1 MVHNDQGAWQSTA
14 DTRSKQAKMRE
25 QSTTALQVAPSGPGA
40 GKHAK
45 EEHQAKEDATVVNQ
59 EETGVS

>member
-1 MVHNDQGAWQSTA
+1 
-14 DTRSKQAKMRE
+14 MRE

-40 GKHAK
+40 GKYAE

-59 EETGVS
+59 EEIGVS